1 MGVLPSPRA
10 VPLVRVAFLVFGA
23 VMLAAGAGLACQ
35 TSQGTRSPGV
45 EMDDPF
51 VWPDPGT
58 TVYHSLRGDAW
69 RPIIGERNWQK
80 NIVDDPNHTGVTDPA
95 VFREV
100 ASAFQEFPFY
110 WLGLEFQGLPLTGI
124 TRSYRLH
131 LTPPENYISIM
142 YGTCEPPP
150 REGGCSAPLQIRVQ
164 PYCDALR
171 GGSAPAAPQDADLQV
186 RGATVQSTGVG
197 LWLWTGEVFVR
208 ISAYPEERMLA
219 AAEALV
225 AANGQGPA
233 TADQP
238 LPPLDSDCSDFAL
251 EP

>member
-1 MGVLPSPRA
+1 MGAFWSPRA
-10 VPLVRVAFLVFGA
+10 VPLVRVAFVVFGA

-58 TVYHSLRGDAW
+58 TVYHSLRGDVW

-110 WLGLEFQGLPLTGI
+110 WLGLEFQGLPLSGI

-131 LTPPENYISIM
+131 LTPPENDIRLM

-150 REGGCSAPLQIRVQ
+150 REGGCRAPLQISVQ
-164 PYCDALR
+164 PCRYGPR
-171 GGSAPAAPQDADLQV
+171 APEATEAGVMQV
-186 RGATVQSTGVG
+186 RGADAQFFTDA
-197 LWLWTGEVFVR
+197 LWLWTGDVAVR
-208 ISAYPEERMLA
+208 VSAYPEERVLA

-233 TADQP
+233 TPDQAF
-238 LPPLDSDCSDFAL
+238 PPLVSDCSDPAL